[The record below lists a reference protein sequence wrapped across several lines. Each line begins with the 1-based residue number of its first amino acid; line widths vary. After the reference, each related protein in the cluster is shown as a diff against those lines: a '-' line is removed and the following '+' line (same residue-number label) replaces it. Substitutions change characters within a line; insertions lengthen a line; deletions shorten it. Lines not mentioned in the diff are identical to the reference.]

1 LSSEQ
6 QVYALGQRRRPSD
19 EDLEPGAVK
28 LTDLYDMDGFQHDV
42 NARAPVFV
50 RDHLVSIGLEELASI
65 DFWDEDVRRF
75 FVATDAGLYVAVFT
89 PRRDIRF
96 EPKLEAT
103 VTPWQAVHGV
113 HVTIVSEIGDQ
124 TVVSLKID
132 EPEFERSSNRDR
144 ELKPLAEF
152 GKVCLLRHGR
162 H

>member
-1 LSSEQ
+1 
-6 QVYALGQRRRPSD
+6 
-19 EDLEPGAVK
+19 VK
-28 LTDLYDMDGFQHDV
+28 LTDLYDMDGFHHDV
-42 NARAPVFV
+42 NDRAPVFV
-50 RDHLVSIGLEELASI
+50 RDQLLSAGLEELASI

-75 FVATDAGLYVAVFT
+75 LVATDAGLYEAVFT

-96 EPKLEAT
+96 EPKLKAT
-103 VTPWQAVHGV
+103 ITPWQDVRGV

-132 EPEFERSSNRDR
+132 EPGFERSSSRDR

-162 H
+162 R